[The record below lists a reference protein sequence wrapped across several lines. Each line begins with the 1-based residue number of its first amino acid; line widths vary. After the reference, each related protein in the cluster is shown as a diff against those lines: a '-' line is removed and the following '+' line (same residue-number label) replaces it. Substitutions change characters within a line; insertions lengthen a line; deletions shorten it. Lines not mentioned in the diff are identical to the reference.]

1 MKVGIASSTEKSAI
15 RNGQQVA
22 SRAMSAGKL
31 DHAHLVLAFCT
42 PDIDHTAFYKGLR
55 MVVGP
60 QPPIV
65 GGSAVG
71 IITNS
76 EICFQGSAAGVMI
89 IESNELRFHVASA
102 DHIDEDEANA
112 GRSLALSLPDD
123 PEAQLMLIFYDSIRI
138 PGDAKNPPLMNAS
151 PPLIQGIQGAL
162 KAQVPILGA
171 GVLGDLDF
179 MPTYQFCGYH
189 VGQQSVAGLLMTG
202 AFKYYWRIMHGCTP
216 LNGIYHTITRA
227 HGAVLYEVDNRPIVS
242 LIDELYGSSDWQNQ
256 RPVKR
261 LTIGVNYGEKF
272 ADFDENSFVNRL
284 IAGVLPR
291 QEGIVMFEPDLSEG
305 TEIMF
310 MLRDAYE
317 MIRSSKENTA
327 ALMEQIRQEGA
338 KPVCAFYIDCAGRA
352 ARFSETITE
361 EASEIVSILN
371 RSQTPLLGFYSGVE
385 IAPLLG
391 QSRGLDWTGILL
403 ILAR

>member
-1 MKVGIASSTEKSAI
+1 MKVGIASNTEKSAL
-15 RNGQQVA
+15 RSGQQLA
-22 SRAMSAGKL
+22 HQAMSAGKL
-31 DHAHLVLAFCT
+31 SQAHMVLAFCT
-42 PDIDHTAFYKGLR
+42 ADVDHAAFYKGLR

-71 IITNS
+71 IITNTD
-76 EICFQGSAAGVMI
+76 ICYQGSAAGVMI
-89 IESNELRFHVASA
+89 IESDALRLHVASG
-102 DHIDEDEANA
+102 DHIDDGESGA
-112 GRSLALSLPDD
+112 GQALAQGLPDD

-138 PGDAKNPPLMNAS
+138 PARATSPPIMNAS
-151 PPLIQGIQGAL
+151 PPLIQGIQKAL
-162 KAQVPILGA
+162 KPQVPILGA

-179 MPTYQFCGYH
+179 QPTYQFCGHH
-189 VGQQSVAGLLMTG
+189 VGQESAVGLMMCG
-202 AFKYYWRIMHGCTP
+202 AFKFYWRIMHGCTP
-216 LNGIYHTITRA
+216 LNGIYHTITRSQGPA
-227 HGAVLYEVDNRPIVS
+227 LYEVDGRPIVN
-242 LIDELYGSSDWQNQ
+242 LIDELYGSAEWQKQ

-284 IAGVLPR
+284 IAGVLPER
-291 QEGIVMFEPDLSEG
+291 EGIVMFEPDLDEG

-317 MIRSSKENTA
+317 MIRSAKENTT
-327 ALMEQIRQEGA
+327 ALMQHIATEAA
-338 KPVCAFYIDCAGRA
+338 KPVCAIYIDCAGRA
-352 ARFSETITE
+352 AKFSETLTE
-361 EASEIVSILN
+361 EASEIVAILN
-371 RSQTPLLGFYSGVE
+371 RSGTPLLGFYSGVE

-403 ILAR
+403 ILAQ